1 MLFAR
6 VTRRVAVLALGAIL
20 ALPAFAQQF
29 PSKPIRIILAFAPG
43 GTTDTVARLYGQKMS
58 ELLGTP
64 IIIDNKPGGQ
74 QLVAIRALM
83 QAPPDGYTL
92 FAATGSA
99 LAQNPPLRK
108 DLPYD
113 PLKDFSLIGI
123 AVTNPGVIFI
133 NVDLPV
139 RSMRELVAYSIA
151 NPGKLN
157 YGSAGV
163 GTAGHLAIEL
173 LMSITGMKM
182 THVPYKADS
191 EVIREVIAGNVHVG
205 IMTTLN
211 TVSFVNAGKIRAVA
225 VTTEERLPY
234 LPDVPSLPQTGIK
247 GIIALDPHTFISFV
261 GPAGMPAAVVARL
274 NEAINKVSA
283 MPDVASRVRGT
294 LYAEPA
300 TTTPAS
306 FREFVEKE
314 QVKWKAIAKTVNLSE

>member
-64 IIIDNKPGGQ
+64 IIIDNKPGGN

-113 PLKDFSLIGI
+113 PL
-123 AVTNPGVIFI
+123 
-133 NVDLPV
+133 
-139 RSMRELVAYSIA
+139 
-151 NPGKLN
+151 
-157 YGSAGV
+157 
-163 GTAGHLAIEL
+163 
-173 LMSITGMKM
+173 
-182 THVPYKADS
+182 
-191 EVIREVIAGNVHVG
+191 
-205 IMTTLN
+205 
-211 TVSFVNAGKIRAVA
+211 
-225 VTTEERLPY
+225 
-234 LPDVPSLPQTGIK
+234 
-247 GIIALDPHTFISFV
+247 
-261 GPAGMPAAVVARL
+261 
-274 NEAINKVSA
+274 
-283 MPDVASRVRGT
+283 
-294 LYAEPA
+294 
-300 TTTPAS
+300 
-306 FREFVEKE
+306 
-314 QVKWKAIAKTVNLSE
+314 